1 MQDLTA
7 IRDALA
13 GLEEDTAI
21 RLVEEALAAGV
32 PALAILNACQA
43 GMVEVGAR
51 FEAQDYFVSDLM
63 MSGEIF
69 KLIGVL
75 LEPGLK
81 AGGGASAGTVV
92 LGTVKGDI
100 HDIGKDIVA
109 NMLKSANIEVIDLGV
124 DVSPAKFI
132 AALKDSG
139 ATILG
144 LSGLLTL
151 AFDSMKATIAA
162 LGEAGMRGQ
171 VRVMIGGGPVDATVC
186 RVVGADDWGA
196 DAQHAVRIA
205 KGWLEAA
212 HV

>member
-7 IRDALA
+7 ITAALA
-13 GLEEDTAI
+13 AVEEEAAI

-32 PALAILNACQA
+32 PALKILHACQA

-51 FEAQDYFVSDLM
+51 FEAGDYFISELM

-69 KLIGVL
+69 KMISAL
-75 LEPGLK
+75 LSPGLK
-81 AGGGASAGTVV
+81 ASGGASAGTVV
-92 LGTVKGDI
+92 LGTVRGDI

-109 NMLKSANIEVIDLGV
+109 TMLKSANIEVIDLGV
-124 DVSPAKFI
+124 DVEPAKFVT
-132 AALKDSG
+132 ALKESG
-139 ATILG
+139 AGVVG

-162 LGEAGMRGQ
+162 LAEAGMRSQ
-171 VRVMIGGGPVDATVC
+171 VKVMIGGGPVDATVC

-212 HV
+212 HA